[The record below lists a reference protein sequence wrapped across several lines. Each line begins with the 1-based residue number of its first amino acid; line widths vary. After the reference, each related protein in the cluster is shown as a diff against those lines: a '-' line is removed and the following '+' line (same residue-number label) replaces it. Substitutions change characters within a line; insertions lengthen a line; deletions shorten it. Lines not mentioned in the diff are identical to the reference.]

1 MYSYIYI
8 YTHLHTYNIFIYTYV
23 CVCLYVYKI
32 IIYICIYIY
41 TKHKFRRYPPM
52 YLQNWQHDRY
62 LQCLSIHLKVHVSCL
77 GYVGG
82 KLKKVGLGR
91 GC

>member
-1 MYSYIYI
+1 MYMYKCMILIYI
-8 YTHLHTYNIFIYTYV
+8 YVFMFV
-23 CVCLYVYKI
+23 CVQNN
-32 IIYICIYIY
+32 YIHMYIYIY